1 MPITTKYLFI
11 AQMDVAADKEALLNE
26 VYETE
31 HLPALRKVP
40 GVISVTRL
48 QAEPLILSV
57 GGQTQTVVVEGAPKF
72 TTIVEIDSPEV
83 LVCDEWAAA
92 VEVGRWPTEVRP
104 HTTNRRHTL
113 HKVTETGA

>member
-1 MPITTKYLFI
+1 MPITAKYVLI
-11 AQMDVAADKEALLNE
+11 SQMDVEPGREALLNE
-26 VYETE
+26 VYDTE

-48 QAEPLILSV
+48 QAEPLTLSV

-72 TTIVEIDSPEV
+72 TTIVEIDSPDV

-92 VEVGRWPTEVRP
+92 VEFGRWPAQVRP
-104 HTTNRRHTL
+104 YTTNRRHTL
-113 HKVTETGA
+113 HKVTEAGT